1 MKVCL
6 IPSYYLP
13 VEVTFQHGILR
24 GTSKPQ
30 SLPLSV
36 SELVAGGAW
45 RSLVTR
51 ERAQF
56 RIADCYKEVAKKG
69 EREESSREAVQVIQ
83 ARGDTAWML
92 WEWRQE
98 VVRLE
103 VHFEGRTD
111 CICL

>member
-1 MKVCL
+1 LKVCL

-45 RSLVTR
+45 RR

-69 EREESSREAVQVIQ
+69 EREESSREAIQVIQ
-83 ARGDTAWML
+83 ARGDTA
-92 WEWRQE
+92 
-98 VVRLE
+98 
-103 VHFEGRTD
+103 
-111 CICL
+111 